1 MSSIQR
7 DTDDMTSKLFV
18 PLPDAAP
25 TRRALRLVRRI
36 MTMNAKAH
44 WEEIRQVRR
53 KKRPGKAE
61 RAAKDKRTP
70 AGRRRRGV

>member
-1 MSSIQR
+1 
-7 DTDDMTSKLFV
+7 MTSKLFV

-25 TRRALRLVRRI
+25 PVRARVLVSRI
-36 MTMNAKAH
+36 MMMNAKSH
-44 WEEIRQVRR
+44 WEEIRQARR